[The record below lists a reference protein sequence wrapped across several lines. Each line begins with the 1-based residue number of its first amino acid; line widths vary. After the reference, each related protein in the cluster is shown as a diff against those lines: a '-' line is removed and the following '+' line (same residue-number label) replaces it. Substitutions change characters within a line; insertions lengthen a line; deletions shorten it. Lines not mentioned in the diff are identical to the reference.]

1 LPAAKSVFHFRI
13 SYLKFNHINKCLVS
27 EVLLS
32 SPCRSCT
39 TSRHTMSDDLNL
51 TCYEEILVKFN
62 ISNTQCTTFL
72 ISKALGVLILAGSV
86 LLKLPQIINIYG
98 TKDVEGLSPTS
109 FYTEVP
115 LVITNVVYNVL
126 QQNPFSSYG
135 ENVFILV
142 QNLILVFLLWA
153 YMHPSTKPSI
163 LSMIGILAFFGAV
176 AYGSLQLPP
185 SLWSFLPLSNLPL
198 LLISRI
204 PQILQNFKL
213 KSTGQLSS
221 ITTFLTF
228 AGSLARV
235 FTTIQEV
242 GWDFSLLTGYFL
254 GLSTS
259 GTLLLQVRELLVQY
273 PAPVVY

>member
-1 LPAAKSVFHFRI
+1 MDDSLDVKC
-13 SYLKFNHINKCLVS
+13 FNELFVNLNFSNAPCVS
-27 EVLLS
+27 
-32 SPCRSCT
+32 
-39 TSRHTMSDDLNL
+39 
-51 TCYEEILVKFN
+51 
-62 ISNTQCTTFL
+62 FL
-72 ISKALGVLILAGSV
+72 ISKTLGVLILAGSV

-126 QQNPFSSYG
+126 QGNPFSTYG

-142 QNLILVFLLWA
+142 QNLVLVFMLWT
-153 YMHPSTKPSI
+153 YMSRESKPSVVT
-163 LSMIGILAFFGAV
+163 MIGILTFFAAV
-176 AYGSLQLPP
+176 AFGSLQLPQSMW
-185 SLWSFLPLSNLPL
+185 SLLPLSNLPL
-198 LLISRI
+198 VLISRI
-204 PQILQNFKL
+204 PQIIQNFKQQ
-213 KSTGQLSS
+213 STGQLSG

-254 GLSTS
+254 GIATS
-259 GTLLLQVRELLVQY
+259 GLLLLQVHINQLVCHV
-273 PAPVVY
+273 PS

>member
-1 LPAAKSVFHFRI
+1 
-13 SYLKFNHINKCLVS
+13 
-27 EVLLS
+27 
-32 SPCRSCT
+32 
-39 TSRHTMSDDLNL
+39 
-51 TCYEEILVKFN
+51 
-62 ISNTQCTTFL
+62 
-72 ISKALGVLILAGSV
+72 
-86 LLKLPQIINIYG
+86 
-98 TKDVEGLSPTS
+98 
-109 FYTEVP
+109 
-115 LVITNVVYNVL
+115 
-126 QQNPFSSYG
+126 
-135 ENVFILV
+135 
-142 QNLILVFLLWA
+142 
-153 YMHPSTKPSI
+153 
-163 LSMIGILAFFGAV
+163 MIGILAFFGAV

-259 GTLLLQVRELLVQY
+259 GTLLLQVRKLLIQY
-273 PAPVVY
+273 PAILRSCRVLTSQQM

>member
-1 LPAAKSVFHFRI
+1 MSADLDAKCF
-13 SYLKFNHINKCLVS
+13 
-27 EVLLS
+27 
-32 SPCRSCT
+32 
-39 TSRHTMSDDLNL
+39 
-51 TCYEEILVKFN
+51 EELFVKFDF
-62 ISNTQCTTFL
+62 SNTSCITL
-72 ISKALGVLILAGSV
+72 MISKGLGVLILAGSV

-98 TKDVEGLSPTS
+98 TKDVEGLNPTS

-126 QQNPFSSYG
+126 QKNPFSSYG

-142 QNLILVFLLWA
+142 QNLVLVFMLWI
-153 YMHPSTKPSI
+153 YMSPKSRP
-163 LSMIGILAFFGAV
+163 SMISMVGILAFFAAV
-176 AYGSLQLPP
+176 AFGSLQLPP

-204 PQILQNFKL
+204 PQIIQNFKQG
-213 KSTGQLSS
+213 STGQLSG

-242 GWDFSLLTGYFL
+242 GWDFSLLIGYFL
-254 GLSTS
+254 GFATS
-259 GTLLLQVRELLVQY
+259 GTLLMQVRFIIAIFARKKV
-273 PAPVVY
+273 